1 MNEQTV
7 IDRITETENLTDGLE
22 DEDANWLIDW
32 GISHACMLIQNLED
46 DETANTKL
54 IELMAV
60 MRRINQITAD
70 RNDKP
75 GEVLAKDIRLL
86 TEDYVRAFGQVQT
99 MSIEVYQNM
108 AAQLSGKS
116 AREVMQSLIN
126 WLSPT
131 AG

>member
-1 MNEQTV
+1 MNEKTV

-70 RNDKP
+70 RNAKP
-75 GEVLAKDIRLL
+75 GEALAEDICLL
-86 TEDYVRAFGQVQT
+86 AEDYVRAFGQAQI
-99 MSIEVYQNM
+99 MSIEVYQNV
-108 AAQLSGKS
+108 AAQLPGKS